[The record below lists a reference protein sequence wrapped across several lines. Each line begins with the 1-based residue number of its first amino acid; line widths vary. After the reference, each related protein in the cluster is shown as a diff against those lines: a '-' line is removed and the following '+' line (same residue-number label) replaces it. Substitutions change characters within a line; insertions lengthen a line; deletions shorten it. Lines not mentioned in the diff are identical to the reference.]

1 MNKVVLDTSAIL
13 AYLFD
18 ETGAEQVEPILEANL
33 GVISSVNYAE
43 LASKLVDKG
52 MPLEAVISAIENLE
66 LTFVAQ
72 DQQQAQMN
80 AELRPLSKAFGL
92 SLGDRACLALGLVQ
106 NLPVMTA
113 DKVWKD
119 VPSKVV
125 VEVIR

>member
-1 MNKVVLDTSAIL
+1 MSKVVLDTSAIL

-18 ETGAEQVEPILEANL
+18 ETGAEQVAPILESNL

-52 MPLEAVISAIENLE
+52 MPLEAVISAIQNLE
-66 LTFVAQ
+66 LTFIAQ
-72 DQQQAQMN
+72 DEQQAQVN

-113 DKVWKD
+113 DKIWQD

-125 VEVIR
+125 VQVIR

>member
-1 MNKVVLDTSAIL
+1 MSKVVLDTSAIL

-52 MPLEAVISAIENLE
+52 MPLEVVISAIENLE

-72 DQQQAQMN
+72 DEQQAQVN

-113 DKVWKD
+113 DRVWSD

-125 VEVIR
+125 MRVIR

>member
-1 MNKVVLDTSAIL
+1 MSKVVLDTSAIL

-52 MPLEAVISAIENLE
+52 MPLEVVISAIENLE

-72 DQQQAQMN
+72 DQQQAQVN
-80 AELRPLSKAFGL
+80 ADLRPLSKAFGL

-113 DKVWKD
+113 DRVWQD
-119 VPSKVV
+119 MTSRVV
-125 VEVIR
+125 VKLIR

>member
-1 MNKVVLDTSAIL
+1 MSKVVLDTSAIL

-18 ETGAEQVEPILEANL
+18 EKGAEHVAPILEGNL

-52 MPLEAVISAIENLE
+52 MPLEAVISAIQNLE

-72 DQQQAQMN
+72 DEQQAQVN

-125 VEVIR
+125 VRVIR

>member
-106 NLPVMTA
+106 NLPVTTA

>member
-1 MNKVVLDTSAIL
+1 MSKVVLDTSAIL

-52 MPLEAVISAIENLE
+52 MPLEVVISAIENLE

-72 DQQQAQMN
+72 DQQQAQVN

-113 DKVWKD
+113 DKVWRD

-125 VEVIR
+125 AQVIR

>member
-1 MNKVVLDTSAIL
+1 MSKVVLDTSAIL

-18 ETGAEQVEPILEANL
+18 ETGAELVEPILEANL

-52 MPLEAVISAIENLE
+52 MPIEAVISAIKNLE
-66 LTFVAQ
+66 LIFVVQ
-72 DQQQAQMN
+72 DQYQAQMN
-80 AELRPLSKAFGL
+80 AELRPLSKSFGL

-113 DKVWKD
+113 DRVWER
-119 VPSKVV
+119 VSSQVV
-125 VEVIR
+125 VHLIR

>member
-1 MNKVVLDTSAIL
+1 
-13 AYLFD
+13 
-18 ETGAEQVEPILEANL
+18 
-33 GVISSVNYAE
+33 
-43 LASKLVDKG
+43 
-52 MPLEAVISAIENLE
+52 MPLEVVISAIENLE

-72 DQQQAQMN
+72 DQQQAQVN

-113 DKVWKD
+113 DRVWSD

-125 VEVIR
+125 MRVIR

>member
-1 MNKVVLDTSAIL
+1 MSKVVLDTSAIL

-72 DQQQAQMN
+72 DQQQAQVN

-92 SLGDRACLALGLVQ
+92 SLGDRACLALGLVH

-113 DKVWKD
+113 DRVWQD

-125 VEVIR
+125 VRVIR

>member
-1 MNKVVLDTSAIL
+1 MSKVVLDTSAIL

-66 LTFVAQ
+66 LTFAAQ
-72 DQQQAQMN
+72 DQQQAQVN

-113 DKVWKD
+113 DRVWKD

-125 VEVIR
+125 VRVIR

>member
-1 MNKVVLDTSAIL
+1 MSKVVLDTSAIL

-18 ETGAEQVEPILEANL
+18 ETGAEQVAPILESNL

-52 MPLEAVISAIENLE
+52 MPLEAVISAIQNLE

-72 DQQQAQMN
+72 DEQQAQVN

-125 VEVIR
+125 VRVIR

>member
-1 MNKVVLDTSAIL
+1 MSKVVLDTSAIL
-13 AYLFD
+13 VYLFD

-52 MPLEAVISAIENLE
+52 MPLEVVISAIENLE

-72 DQQQAQMN
+72 DEQQAQVN

-106 NLPVMTA
+106 NLPVMTV
-113 DKVWKD
+113 DRVWQD
-119 VPSKVV
+119 VPCKVIV
-125 VEVIR
+125 KVIR

>member
-33 GVISSVNYAE
+33 GMISSVNYAE